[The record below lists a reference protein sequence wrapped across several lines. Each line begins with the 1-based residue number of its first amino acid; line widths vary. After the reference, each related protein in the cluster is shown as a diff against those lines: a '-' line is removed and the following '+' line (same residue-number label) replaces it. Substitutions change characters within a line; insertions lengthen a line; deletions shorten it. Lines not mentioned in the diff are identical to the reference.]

1 MVAGAILKEQLLATS
16 KLLVKASED
25 VRLGELVCDDGS
37 GNGLVAATAALKAD
51 GMTVYMSTEE
61 HVYATEE
68 LAGDDHY
75 IVCVEVGYVE
85 VIKKTGNDIKKGSR
99 VIVSATAGEA
109 DVWAAPA
116 SGATYDQAAEQANY
130 DIMMGIIGRCT
141 EDCLNAEV
149 TMKILIGVV

>member
-1 MVAGAILKEQLLATS
+1 MSAGAILKEQLLATS

-25 VRLGELVCDDGS
+25 VRLGELVCDDGA
-37 GNGLVAATAALKAD
+37 GLVAATATLIAD
-51 GMTVYMSTEE
+51 GKVVYMSTEE